1 MKSSNGKTK
10 TFPQLTKSWK
20 QGSNA
25 LGANPNRRGPGTGNP
40 ADYTA
45 ARGKFKKGGK

>member
-1 MKSSNGKTK
+1 MKSGNGSGKANK
-10 TFPQLTKSWK
+10 QFAKSWK

-25 LGANPNRRGPGTGNP
+25 LGSNPCRAGVGTGNP